1 LSFRGASP
9 SIILT
14 LIEFAGR
21 RRPPFW
27 YSRSRVI
34 VAKVLALMPAA
45 AARSIGANEGGIGA
59 VGSDDDARAGGQR
72 KREQQ
77 NDWAGFQC
85 DPHGLGRPKSA
96 PILAHNFGLGKR
108 CGQSA
113 EHTGA
118 RHVAAQTELLGN
130 CRSGQPPTRPE
141 RPSRS
146 GVADTK
152 SECRACSN
160 RPRREDAIGARLADR
175 PQIYVPSPRKFLTCQ
190 NKYCGLGPN
199 IAMEVSRS
207 RAGGEGTES
216 TDPTS
221 PLTRPVGWPSAGR
234 GCPARHFIP
243 PRPLQFDAASCAPS
257 AFLTRHQHG
266 AGHRDDG
273 RRYLFP
279 FSAIISASRGSA

>member
-1 LSFRGASP
+1 
-9 SIILT
+9 
-14 LIEFAGR
+14 
-21 RRPPFW
+21 
-27 YSRSRVI
+27 
-34 VAKVLALMPAA
+34 MPAA
-45 AARSIGANEGGIGA
+45 AARSIGADEGRISP
-59 VGSDDDARAGGQR
+59 VGSNDGARACGKR

-77 NDWAGFQC
+77 NDGAGFQS
-85 DPHGLGRPKSA
+85 DPHGLGRPKGAS
-96 PILAHNFGLGKR
+96 ILAHDIGLGKW
-108 CGQSA
+108 CGQRT
-113 EHTGA
+113 EHAGA

-130 CRSGQPPTRPE
+130 CRSGQPPTRPG

-146 GVADTK
+146 GGPI
-152 SECRACSN
+152 SN
-160 RPRREDAIGARLADR
+160 RNAERAAIGRVAKTLSAPELADR
-175 PQIYVPSPRKFLTCQ
+175 PWIYAPPPRKFHTCQ

-243 PRPLQFDAASCAPS
+243 PRPLQFDATTCAPS

-279 FSAIISASRGSA
+279 LSAMIAASRGSA